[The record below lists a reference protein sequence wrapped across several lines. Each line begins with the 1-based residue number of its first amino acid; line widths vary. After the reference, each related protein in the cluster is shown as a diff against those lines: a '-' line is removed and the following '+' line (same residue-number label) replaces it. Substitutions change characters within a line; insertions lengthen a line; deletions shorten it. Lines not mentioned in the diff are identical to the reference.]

1 MGKSVVVSLN
11 SVHAPCMYRWTFQA
25 TRMDGQLGG
34 IYILPDQMQVI
45 NAALILIYIPIFD
58 KGVYPLASE

>member
-1 MGKSVVVSLN
+1 MNPTFLRLSLQG
-11 SVHAPCMYRWTFQA
+11 SRWTFQA
-25 TRMDGQLGG
+25 TRMDGQLGS

-58 KGVYPLASE
+58 KGLYPIASACRN